1 MIKQIIKKLL
11 QNLTSKRFI
20 TLMIATWFVY
30 KGIAIDTNWLILA
43 GFYVGVDTA
52 QNHGVFTAFSDY
64 LRNKTVKGQAN
75 AQG

>member
-1 MIKQIIKKLL
+1 MIKAIDKLM

-30 KGIAIDTNWLILA
+30 KGIAIDTNWMLLA
-43 GFYVGVDTA
+43 GFYVGVDTI
-52 QNHGVFTAFSDY
+52 QNHGVFAAFADF
-64 LRNKTVKGQAN
+64 LRNKPVKGQAN